1 MTLNHFLNRVAARNP
16 HQPEFLQAVSEL
28 AASVWPVYE
37 SRDDLVRNQI
47 LDLIVEPERQVIF
60 RVTWVDDE
68 GEVQVNRGCRIQYNS
83 ALGPYKGGMRFH
95 PSVNQAN
102 LKTLG
107 FEQIFKNSLTGL
119 AMGSGTG
126 GADFDPKGRSDGEV
140 MRFCKSLMMELYRHI
155 GANIDVPARDLGVGE
170 REIGYM
176 FGAYNRIK
184 NDYTGAFT
192 GRSVGLGGSP
202 LRAEAAGYGCVY
214 FVEEML
220 KTIGESL
227 EGKTVALSGYGNV
240 AQYAIE
246 KINQLG
252 GMVVTV
258 SDSTGFVH
266 DPAGISGEKW
276 QYLLEL
282 KGKRYGQISDYAKLF
297 EAAYHPGQKPW
308 AVPCQV
314 AIPCATLHELDE
326 ADARALVKNGCRCIG
341 EGANM
346 AATPAAVEMFRNS
359 PVLFAPGK
367 AAGAGAVAVSGF
379 EMSQTSQRL
388 SWEAEEVDR
397 KLKNTM
403 RSIHEQCME
412 HGKNGGRIDYVKG
425 ANVAGFLRVAN
436 AMVSRGLL

>member
-1 MTLNHFLNRVAARNP
+1 MTLNNFLNRVAARNP

-47 LDLIVEPERQVIF
+47 LDLIVEPERQLIF

-126 GADFDPKGRSDGEV
+126 GADFDPKGRSDSEV

-202 LRAEAAGYGCVY
+202 LRAEAAGFGCVY
-214 FVEEML
+214 FVDEML

-252 GMVVTV
+252 GKVVTV

-266 DPAGISGEKW
+266 DPSGISGEKW

-282 KGKRYGQISDYAKLF
+282 KSKRYGQIGDYAKLF
-297 EAAYHPGQKPW
+297 EADYHPGQKPW

-314 AIPCATLHELDE
+314 AIPCATFYELDE
-326 ADARALVKNGCRCIG
+326 ADARTLVKNGCFCIG

-346 AATPAAVEMFRNS
+346 AATPAAVEIFRNS

-367 AAGAGAVAVSGF
+367 AASAGAVAVSGF

-388 SWEAEEVDR
+388 TWEEEEVDR
-397 KLKNTM
+397 KLKKTM
-403 RSIHEQCME
+403 RSIHEQCIE
-412 HGKNGGRIDYVKG
+412 HGNNGGRIDYVKG

-436 AMVSRGLL
+436 AMVSRGLS

>member
-1 MTLNHFLNRVAARNP
+1 MSLDLFLNRVAVRNP
-16 HQPEFLQAVSEL
+16 HQPEFLGAVTEL
-28 AASVWPVYE
+28 AASVWSVYE
-37 SRDDLVRNQI
+37 SREDLFSNQI
-47 LDLIVEPERQVIF
+47 LDLMVEPERQLIF
-60 RVTWVDDE
+60 RITWVDDK

-95 PSVNQAN
+95 PEVNQVN

-126 GADFDPKGRSDGEV
+126 GADFDPKGRSDAEV

-155 GANIDVPARDLGVGE
+155 GADIDVPARDLGVGE

-220 KTIGESL
+220 HTLGESL

-240 AQYAIE
+240 AQYAVE
-246 KINQLG
+246 KISQLG
-252 GMVVTV
+252 GTVVTV
-258 SDSTGFVH
+258 SDSSGFVY

-276 QYLLEL
+276 QYLQEL

-297 EAAYHPGQKPW
+297 GVEYHPGRKPW
-308 AVPCQV
+308 HVPCQV
-314 AIPCATLHELDE
+314 AIPCATMYELNE
-326 ADARALVKNGCRCIG
+326 ADAKALVSNGCLCVG

-346 AATPAAVEMFRNS
+346 AATPEAVEVFRSS
-359 PVLFAPGK
+359 PMLFAPGK
-367 AAGAGAVAVSGF
+367 AASAGAVAVSGF

-388 SWEAEEVDR
+388 AWEAEEVNR
-397 KLKNTM
+397 RLKLTM
-403 RSIHEQCME
+403 HKIHEQCLE
-412 HGKNGGRIDYVKG
+412 HGKHGGRIDYVKG

-436 AMVSRGLL
+436 AMVGRGPA

>member
-28 AASVWPVYE
+28 AASVWPLYE
-37 SRDDLVRNQI
+37 SRDDLVHNQV
-47 LDLIVEPERQVIF
+47 LDRMVEPERQLIF

-95 PSVNQAN
+95 SSVNQEN

-107 FEQIFKNSLTGL
+107 FEQIFKNSLTGQ

-176 FGAYNRIK
+176 FGAYSRIK

-202 LRAEAAGYGCVY
+202 LREEAAGFGCVY
-214 FVEEML
+214 FVDEML

-227 EGKTVALSGYGNV
+227 EGKTVTLSGYGNV
-240 AQYAIE
+240 AQYAIK

-252 GMVVTV
+252 AKVVTV
-258 SDSTGFVH
+258 SDSSGFVH

-282 KGKRYGQISDYAKLF
+282 KSKRYGQISDYTQHF
-297 EAAYHPGQKPW
+297 GGTYHPGQKPW
-308 AVPCQV
+308 SVPCQV
-314 AIPCATLHELDE
+314 AIPCATLHELEE
-326 ADARALVKNGCRCIG
+326 ADARNLVQNGCLCIG

-346 AATPAAVEMFRNS
+346 AATPAAVEVFRQS

-388 SWEAEEVDR
+388 TWEEKVVDQ
-397 KLKNTM
+397 KLKDTM
-403 RSIHEQCME
+403 RSIHEKCLE
-412 HGKNGGRIDYVKG
+412 HGNNGGRIDYVKG

-436 AMVSRGLL
+436 AMVSRGLS